1 MELTSGRE
9 IEPALREQL
18 VRQIGQ
24 TRFSRWFYN
33 VDLTCREGEVV
44 VTASDALQHDWLQKH
59 YRREIGQCCRDLFQK
74 EMPVR
79 FLVRPSDARPERAQA
94 ENLTLDSRSIEYLQG
109 TEDAPHPAPSDAASP
124 APGAKP
130 VPPRRAER
138 TAGRPERAAGRAFA
152 SYETFITGVSNSAA
166 KGIADIAISRPG
178 MLNPVLIYGPTSV
191 GKTHLLEGVY
201 CEFRK
206 NCGRKT
212 PKYLT
217 ADEFTGQ
224 YIRGFQEKPGGDH
237 SFRSRLIESNLV
249 VIEDIQNL
257 EKRDATQRELSSLI
271 DLLRGKGIQMI
282 FSADRPLAEMPF
294 LRPEL
299 RTRLESGVVCG
310 IEPPDRETLLRVFRQ
325 MAEKRSLQIPEEIA
339 RFVVSRFTAHARQ
352 LSGALNLL
360 HAAFLTGG
368 DITTLESVSAILDPL
383 APCRQMPI
391 TLEEIENAVASVF
404 GVPAKEL
411 RGRSRSRACSYPR
424 MLAMWLA
431 RRYTRSALSE
441 IGRHFGGRS
450 HSTVAAAQKKVDL
463 WIEQG
468 EQNDFSDSIRR
479 VEQILNSRNR

>member
-59 YRREIGQCCRDLFQK
+59 YRRDIGQCCRDLFQK

-79 FLVRPSDARPERAQA
+79 FLVRPSDTRPERAQA
-94 ENLTLDSRSIEYLQG
+94 DNLTLDSRSIEYRQG
-109 TEDAPHPAPSDAASP
+109 TENAPHSAPSDTP

-130 VPPRRAER
+130 VPHRRA
-138 TAGRPERAAGRAFA
+138 ERAAGRAFA

-206 NCGRKT
+206 NRGRKT

-224 YIRGFQEKPGGDH
+224 YIRGFQEKPGGDN
-237 SFRSRLIESNLV
+237 SFRSRLTESNLV

-257 EKRDATQRELSSLI
+257 EKRDATQRELSCLI
-271 DLLRGKGIQMI
+271 DLLRSKGIQMI
-282 FSADRPLAEMPF
+282 FSADRPLAEMTF

-383 APCRQMPI
+383 APCRQVPI
-391 TLEEIENAVASVF
+391 TLEEIENAVSSVF

-463 WIEQG
+463 WLEQG
-468 EQNDFSDSIRR
+468 EQNDFSDSVRR
-479 VEQILNSRNR
+479 VEQILSSRSR

>member
-59 YRREIGQCCRDLFQK
+59 YRRDIGQCCRDLFQK

-79 FLVRPSDARPERAQA
+79 FLVRPSDTRPERAQA
-94 ENLTLDSRSIEYLQG
+94 DNLTLDSRSIEYRQG
-109 TEDAPHPAPSDAASP
+109 TEIAPHSAPSDTP

-130 VPPRRAER
+130 VPHRRA
-138 TAGRPERAAGRAFA
+138 ERAAGRAFA

-166 KGIADIAISRPG
+166 NIAISRPG

-206 NCGRKT
+206 NRGRKT

-224 YIRGFQEKPGGDH
+224 YIRGFQEKPGGDN
-237 SFRSRLIESNLV
+237 SFRSRLTESNLV

-271 DLLRGKGIQMI
+271 DLLRSKGIQMI
-282 FSADRPLAEMPF
+282 FSADRPLAEMTF
-294 LRPEL
+294 LKAEL
-299 RTRLESGVVCG
+299 RTRLESGIVCA
-310 IEPPDRETLLRVFRQ
+310 IESPDRETLLRVFRQ
-325 MAEKRSLQIPEEIA
+325 MAEKRNLRIPDEIA
-339 RFVVSRFTAHARQ
+339 RFVVSRFATHARQ

-360 HAAFLTGG
+360 HAAYLTGT
-368 DITTLESVSAILDPL
+368 DISAIDSVSAVLGTLI
-383 APCRQMPI
+383 PCRQMPI
-391 TLEEIENAVASVF
+391 SLEEIENAVASVF
-404 GVPAKEL
+404 GISAKDL
-411 RGRSRSRACSYPR
+411 QGRSRSRACSYPR

-431 RRYTRSALSE
+431 RRYTRCALSE

-463 WIEQG
+463 WLEKG
-468 EQNDFSDSIRR
+468 EMNDFSDSVRR
-479 VEQILNSRNR
+479 TEQILTSRNR